1 LSNEG
6 YKHGGFRQKYNLEKV
21 NGHPIDPMAK
31 YFVLRYDAEG
41 DPHARVALEA
51 YARSVVVDNYTL
63 ANDILKELEDVNFQ
77 IKNKQKTGGETQ
89 Q

>member
-1 LSNEG
+1 MANEG
-6 YKHGGFRQKYNLEKV
+6 YKHGGFRQKYYITKV
-21 NGHPIDPMAK
+21 SGRPIDEGAK

-77 IKNKQKTGGETQ
+77 IKNKQKTGGEAQ
-89 Q
+89 